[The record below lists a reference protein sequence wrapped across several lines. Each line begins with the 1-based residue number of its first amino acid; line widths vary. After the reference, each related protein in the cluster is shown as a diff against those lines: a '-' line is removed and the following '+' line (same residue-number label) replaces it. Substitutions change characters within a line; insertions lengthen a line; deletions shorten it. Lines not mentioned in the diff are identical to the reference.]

1 MREPV
6 AGALIVVVLAT
17 FGCSQPQPA
26 PLSTVVVPPEALS
39 DLATAVAVVGTQSA
53 LMREAISTLE
63 PAATITPTPTAEEA
77 PETDGLNL
85 LGSASPPSPAMR
97 PPASSAADAA
107 PCAVQQVKGN
117 LNSMI
122 YHVPGGGSY
131 ARTKANVVCF
141 ATEAQATAAGYRKA
155 RN

>member
-1 MREPV
+1 MPARQPIV
-6 AGALIVVVLAT
+6 AALIAFALAT
-17 FGCSQPQPA
+17 SSCSQAQP
-26 PLSTVVVPPEALS
+26 PPPVVPPETLS

-53 LMREAISTLE
+53 IMREAIATMD
-63 PAATITPTPTAEEA
+63 PAAITPARDEA
-77 PETDGLNL
+77 SLETGDPDPLS
-85 LGSASPPSPAMR
+85 SASAPPPTLGMR
-97 PPASSAADAA
+97 LPASSPADAA

-131 ARTKANVVCF
+131 ARTKANVTCF
-141 ATEAQATAAGYRKA
+141 DTEAQATAAGYRKA